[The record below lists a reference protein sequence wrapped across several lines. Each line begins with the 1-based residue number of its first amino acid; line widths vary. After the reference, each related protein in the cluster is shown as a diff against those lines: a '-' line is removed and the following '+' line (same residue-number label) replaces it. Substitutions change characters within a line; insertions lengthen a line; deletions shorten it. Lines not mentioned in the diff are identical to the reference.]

1 MANLSSDLVTSLGDV
16 LPGIREGSG
25 YQGPTGVQQVV
36 SWPIQ
41 PPLTVDGVTYKVAAF
56 VAPVNG
62 CWIKEMWLSGMLL
75 AAGGTS
81 TIAFDNYDSSATA
94 AGNILSTTTIDP
106 TAVPATVN
114 KGTKLTLTT
123 TLADRTM
130 DEGDVLSSTY
140 VCGTQTTNG
149 EGYVATAIIVVPD
162 IL

>member
-1 MANLSSDLVTSLGDV
+1 MANLSSDLVTSLGDI

-25 YQGPTGVQQVV
+25 YQGPTGVQQTV

-41 PPLTVDGVTYKVAAF
+41 PPLTVDGVTYQVVGF

-62 CWIKEMWLSGMLL
+62 CWIKEMWLSGMV
-75 AAGGTS
+75 AVAGGTS
-81 TIAFDNYDSSATA
+81 TIAFDNYDTSGTATR
-94 AGNILSTTTIDP
+94 NVLSTTDIDP
-106 TAVPATVN
+106 TAVPATIN
-114 KGTKLTLTT
+114 QGEKLTLTT
-123 TLADRTM
+123 TLSDRTM

-149 EGYVATAIIVVPD
+149 EGYAVTAIIVVPD